1 MWASSKAAE
10 MGIQAQDPGQCM
22 NSFERCTHLP
32 IPDNVRDYNDFSS
45 SITGFELNDG
55 LNRDLVVTEAA
66 ANATDHAW

>member
-32 IPDNVRDYNDFSS
+32 IPDNVGDYNDFSS
-45 SITGFELNDG
+45 SITGFELNDR
-55 LNRDLVVTEAA
+55 LD
-66 ANATDHAW
+66 